1 LAGRLLVANRGLLL
15 AAAIVAC
22 AGEKAAVKTAS
33 QPNPPGWL
41 AKAPSSSDTLF
52 FSGAREGSSSLE
64 EGKDSALEGARSQAA
79 QYIGVEISAEHSD
92 VMSTEEAE
100 NKAKDTVK
108 SRATAMVRSAEVTDV
123 YYEKISRPVGSGMV
137 DRFDVWVLIKLPR
150 AELQK
155 ERERQAQES
164 HEGAASALSRYR
176 EGQMQEKGGASLAAL
191 VRYRDAIGKLKGI
204 GGSVPTGDAQIASAG
219 KLLTVL
225 QDAAARAQGKVRRAI
240 VVAPD
245 WIAGAVTQALSAKGF
260 SAQTQSGPNENAA
273 LQQARAQ
280 GTPYVIVVHAS
291 TTPGGM
297 VFSQV
302 AAMAALDV
310 RALDAQ
316 TGAVVASTQKQ
327 EKGFGRTQRAAQDD
341 AASKAGLGAGN
352 DLATALVAKE
362 SSDL

>member
-291 TTPGGM
+291 TTPGGR